1 MLTCVNKN
9 SKEFRDLKEMS
20 GLSEF
25 YIEAYSRNYLQKLDR
40 FPYLDEIPNANSEP
54 YLQEK
59 LKMKGRFGSVSEL
72 LKYTGTSSVDDA
84 VIVINNLHRDLEVRA
99 IQISEDSVI
108 INIDHKPGKYSKDF
122 QQQEKIE
129 NNHSSIILDD
139 FCDKLAFLYG
149 INIIPITNV
158 EINQDENLKQIPN
171 IQISKA
177 FIVNNTI
184 YINTDN
190 ATIDSK
196 VHELMHLLFATMRNI
211 SPDLYF
217 KFIEKAEKFNNFD
230 YIARNYPNRTQ
241 GDLLEEI
248 FVTELSRH
256 LAGLESSID
265 DLSEKEY
272 NEIHYQM
279 TRMLDIAFGG
289 EISSRCIPEDEIYN
303 LTFGQIGQRVNSP
316 VTSYKFQ
323 GSLNE
328 TEIHRILANQKSKLL
343 RENKLKEICK

>member
-1 MLTCVNKN
+1 MLNCINKN
-9 SKEFRDLKEMS
+9 SKEFRNLVEMS

-25 YIEAYSRNYLQKLDR
+25 YIESYSRKYLDELGR
-40 FPYLDEIPNANSEP
+40 FPYLDEIPNSNSEP
-54 YLQEK
+54 YVQKK

-72 LKYTGTSSVDDA
+72 LKYTGASNVNDA
-84 VIVINNLHRDLEVRA
+84 VIALNNIHRDLEIRA
-99 IQISEDSVI
+99 VQVSEDSVI
-108 INIDHKPGKYSKDF
+108 INIEHKPEMYSETF
-122 QQQEKIE
+122 EPQTKIN

-139 FCDKLAFLYG
+139 FCNKLATLYG
-149 INIIPITNV
+149 INIVPITND
-158 EINQDENLKQIPN
+158 EINVDQTLKQIPN
-171 IQISKA
+171 VQVSKA

-196 VHELMHLLFATMRNI
+196 VHELMHLLFATMRDTT
-211 SPDLYF
+211 PELYF
-217 KFIEKAEKFNNFD
+217 QFIQKAQSFNNFN
-230 YIARNYPNRTQ
+230 YIARNYPNRTM
-241 GDLLEEI
+241 GDLLEEV

-256 LAGLESSID
+256 LAGLDSSISQ
-265 DLSEKEY
+265 LSEQEY

-289 EISSRCIPEDEIYN
+289 EISSRCIPEDELYN
-303 LTFGQIGQRVNSP
+303 LTFGQIGMRVNSP

-343 RENKLKEICK
+343 RENRLKEICK

>member
-1 MLTCVNKN
+1 MCINKN

-25 YIEAYSRNYLQKLDR
+25 FVEAYCRNYMEKLDR
-40 FPYLDEIPNANSEP
+40 FPYLDELPNSNSEP
-54 YLQEK
+54 YLQKK

-72 LKYTGTSSVDDA
+72 LKYTGTSSIDDA
-84 VIVINNLHRDLEVRA
+84 VIVLNNIHRDLEVRA
-99 IQISEDSVI
+99 VPISEDSVI
-108 INIDHKPGKYSKDF
+108 IDIEHKPGRYSENF
-122 QQQEKIE
+122 EQQETIE
-129 NNHSSIILDD
+129 NTHSSIILDD
-139 FCDKLAFLYG
+139 FCNKLANLYG
-149 INIIPITNV
+149 INIIPITNA
-158 EINQDENLKQIPN
+158 EINQDQNLKDIPN
-171 IQISKA
+171 VQVSKA
-177 FIVNNTI
+177 FIINNTI

-190 ATIDSK
+190 ATTDSK

-211 SPDLYF
+211 SPDMYF
-217 KFIEKAEKFNNFD
+217 KFIEKAQSFNNFD
-230 YIARNYPNRTQ
+230 YIARNYPNRTM
-241 GDLLEEI
+241 GDLLEEV

-256 LAGLESSID
+256 LAGLDSSID
-265 DLSEKEY
+265 NLSESEY

-289 EISSRCIPEDEIYN
+289 EISSRCIPENEIYG

-343 RENKLKEICK
+343 KENRLKEICK